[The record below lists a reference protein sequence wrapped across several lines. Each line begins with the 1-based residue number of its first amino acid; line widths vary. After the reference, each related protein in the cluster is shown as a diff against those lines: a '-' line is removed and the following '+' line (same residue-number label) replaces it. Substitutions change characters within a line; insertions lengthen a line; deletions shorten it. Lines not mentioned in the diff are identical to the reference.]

1 MSKIY
6 YRAIIED
13 VQNEKCTESEILSL
27 LDVFEYTVKTIATT
41 LAKKAWFD
49 LKDFS
54 TAKERG
60 IDRFTL
66 SLHKQTINKQEQWTG
81 VFEYG
86 QKKSVYLVFL
96 RRFKLAHHLL
106 QPSPQDQVGV
116 PLI

>member
-13 VQNEKCTESEILSL
+13 VQNEKCTESEISSL
-27 LDVFEYTVKTIATT
+27 LDVFEYAVKTIATT

-86 QKKSVYLVFL
+86 QKKVRIL
-96 RRFKLAHHLL
+96 
-106 QPSPQDQVGV
+106 GV
-116 PLI
+116 LEKV